1 MTRKLQTKPETLK
14 NHWADEHL
22 TEASNV
28 LELDFRADA
37 DDDEPDRVVLLQLE
51 PALA

>member
-1 MTRKLQTKPETLK
+1 MLK

-28 LELDFRADA
+28 LELADIRADA
-37 DDDEPDRVVLLQLE
+37 EPARVVMLQLE